1 MYTLV
6 NSLTNSNFKSF
17 YSNAA
22 NTHIENVLFAKQ
34 TGVNL
39 ASVVFLNVYDESN
52 ILNNTIT
59 PEKLNDNIPRGLY
72 IAAGKYLPW
81 YKDSKA
87 RFHLKFDASDD
98 ELIVVE

>member
-1 MYTLV
+1 MYG
-6 NSLTNSNFKSF
+6 S
-17 YSNAA
+17 AA

-39 ASVVFLNVYDESN
+39 ASVMFHNVYDESN